1 LGSEDALAIARD
13 AEPAM
18 LAGRSLREIDG
29 LAVGEQVTV
38 APTDYGVDPVL
49 GTLVDADADS
59 IAVRRSD
66 PRAGDVVVHFPRLG
80 YRIARAE
87 GAGPAGQSA

>member
-1 LGSEDALAIARD
+1 
-13 AEPAM
+13 M
-18 LAGRSLREIDG
+18 
-29 LAVGEQVTV
+29 
-38 APTDYGVDPVL
+38 APTDYGVDPVS

-59 IAVRRSD
+59 IAIRRSD

-87 GAGPAGQSA
+87 EPGPTGRPA